1 MYKKIK
7 VILFLYVFLK
17 CIFLAISIKFGIP
30 PDEYFHFTFSTLINE
45 QGLPVYEDENT
56 YYLGS
61 LNTIPYLY
69 HLLMSLFVKVS
80 VFDIE
85 PYVFLRILN
94 LVVYLLYIY
103 YSFKLIDLLL
113 KNDLS
118 KTLVVVILTNTLMLN
133 FLGSSISYDNLANLA
148 SLLMIYS
155 FFKYIYFKEYKELEN
170 LILFSLIGAS
180 IKITIIPLFLI
191 LLFII
196 SLDFLFKKY
205 TLKFNFNILS
215 CFKYFSMFIILFMV
229 LTLYYDN
236 YSKYNSFIP
245 SASKVFGSKVALS
258 NIENH
263 RLYNEFRLTKESRRK
278 INFIYYVPKHFIQLN
293 KTIYGVAAHKHFF
306 NKLYILIIVLFI
318 ISFISFIRF
327 KNVDIVST
335 YTILIFILYYSTLM
349 FYNYNSYLSTHVFT
363 AGLQGRYLFPVYIL
377 YLSFISKVLEI
388 RIFKKYSKIILIIL
402 ITIQVLF
409 SFPHFLFNFKSLGF

>member
-7 VILFLYVFLK
+7 VILFLYVLLK
-17 CIFLAISIKFGIP
+17 CIFLSISIKFGIP
-30 PDEYFHFTFSTLINE
+30 PDEYFHFTFSSLINE

-61 LNTIPYLY
+61 LNTIPYFY
-69 HLLMSLFVKVS
+69 HLLISLFVEFS
-80 VFDIE
+80 IFDIE

-94 LVVYLLYIY
+94 LVFYLLYIY
-103 YSFKLIDLLL
+103 FSYKLIDLLL

-118 KTLVVVILTNTLMLN
+118 KILVVVILTNTLMLN

-155 FFKYIYFKEYKELEN
+155 FFKYIYFKEFKELEN

-180 IKITIIPLFLI
+180 TKITTIPLFLI
-191 LLFII
+191 LSFII
-196 SLDFLFKKY
+196 LLDFLCKKY
-205 TLKFNFNILS
+205 TFKYKFKISS
-215 CFKYFSMFIILFMV
+215 CFKYFSILTISYIV
-229 LTLYYDN
+229 LNLYYNN

-263 RLYNEFRLTKESRRK
+263 RLYNEFRLTKESREK
-278 INFIYYVPKHFIQLN
+278 INIFYYFPKHFIQLN
-293 KTIYGVAAHKHFF
+293 KTIYGVAAHKNFF
-306 NKLYILIIVLFI
+306 NKLYILIVVLFT
-318 ISFISFIRF
+318 ISLISFIRF
-327 KNVDIVST
+327 RNVNKVSK
-335 YTILIFILYYSTLM
+335 YTILIFTLYYLTLM
-349 FYNYNSYLSTHVFT
+349 LYNYKSYSSTHVFT

-377 YLSFISKVLEI
+377 YLSIISKVFEI
-388 RIFKKYSKIILIIL
+388 RILKKYSMIILIIL
-402 ITIQVLF
+402 VTIQVLF
-409 SFPHFLFNFKSLGF
+409 SFPHFLLNFKSLGF